1 MNQID
6 VTVADGKVSV
16 NIDKLKM
23 GKQKQAKIE
32 WQLKTD
38 GYTFPSDGIV
48 IPGNDGQFSDF
59 RVNGSGRTFSCVD
72 ANTNSKDYKYDV
84 KVIDRNGTPYELD
97 PTIQNEGP

>member
-6 VTVADGKVSV
+6 VTVQDGKVSV

-23 GKQKQAKIE
+23 GKQKQATIQ
-32 WQLKTD
+32 WQIKTD
-38 GYTFPSDGIV
+38 GYTFPGDGIT

-59 RVNGSGRTFSCVD
+59 KVNGNSRTFSCVD
-72 ANTNSKDYKYDV
+72 ANTNSKEYKYDV
-84 KVIDRNGTPYELD
+84 KVVDSSGRSLELD